1 MKTFNKD
8 AMTHVRKL
16 SKADSVVEA
25 KNNESKIAKDARA
38 LEARWFLANGYDYN
52 MFYSPRVNKKG
63 DKPKGTLTVE
73 QHDALRIEVAFARL
87 DTEAAKH
94 LSLTTEE
101 AKDTLTLN
109 QYEARDK
116 SINKSSTWVA
126 RLGDALKAEH
136 RLTLG
141 KEEQEKLKAEDD
153 DTKLRNSVL
162 ALGKKIHKNK
172 PERISAEC
180 AKHIQALHLLLK

>member
-16 SKADSVVEA
+16 SKADAVVEA

-38 LEARWFLANGYDYN
+38 LEARWFLNNGYDYN
-52 MFYSPRVNKKG
+52 MFYTPRVNKKG
-63 DKPKGTLTVE
+63 EKPKGILTVE
-73 QHDALRIEVAFARL
+73 QHDALRIEVACARL
-87 DTEAAKH
+87 DTESAKH
-94 LSLTTEE
+94 LRLTTEE

-116 SINKSSTWVA
+116 SINKSSTWVS
-126 RLGDALKAEH
+126 RLGDAIKAEH

-141 KEEQEKLKAEDD
+141 KDEQEKLKAEDD
-153 DTKLRNSVL
+153 NAKLRNSVI

-172 PERISAEC
+172 PERVSAEC